1 MSPSSAPTGSV
12 AASRVSGS
20 PVEPYDI
27 LARKRAGLRL
37 DEGQL
42 RAVVAGA
49 SGKGWSDPQLAAFL
63 MAAAINGLD
72 GEETQWLTQAMLE
85 SGEQWRL
92 YEEVPALGDKHS
104 TGGVGDKVSLI
115 LSPLLAAC
123 GQPVV
128 MLTGRALGHTGGTA
142 DKLETIPGLDLAIDR
157 QRCLRLLDQT
167 GMAIGIATEAIAPAD
182 RRLYGLR
189 DCTATVDSLP
199 LITASILSKKLA
211 TGAGAIVFDVKTG
224 DGAFMREREDAVALA
239 NLLVETCQRIGRRAS
254 ALITDMS
261 QPLGRCVGHTA
272 EIGETVACLEG
283 RGPEDLTELVLA
295 LSEELSR
302 LAGSGVARTGLE
314 AAIESGE
321 ARAKFDQWVEA
332 QGGDPSSLAE
342 LGRRRAPEVM
352 PITASR
358 SGTLAAVA
366 TRRLGLL
373 LGEAGAAARG
383 GRAIDTEVALEYDAR
398 IGQPVTAGDELAR
411 VYLRR
416 RDEELY
422 ARFAACFEVAD
433 EARPPDLVA
442 ARVARAD

>member
-1 MSPSSAPTGSV
+1 MD
-12 AASRVSGS
+12 
-20 PVEPYDI
+20 PYDI
-27 LARKRAGLRL
+27 LARKRGGLPL
-37 DEGQL
+37 GEDEL

-49 SGKGWSDPQLAAFL
+49 SDGGWSDPQLAAFL
-63 MAAAINGLD
+63 MAAAIRGLD
-72 GEETQWLTQAMLE
+72 GDETQWLTQAMLE

-92 YEEVPALGDKHS
+92 FDDVPTPGDKHS

-142 DKLETIPGLDLAIDR
+142 DKLETIPGLDLALDR
-157 QRCLRLLDQT
+157 ERCLRLLAET
-167 GMAIGIATEAIAPAD
+167 GLAIGIATDSIAPAD
-182 RRLYGLR
+182 RRLYRLR
-189 DCTATVDSLP
+189 DRTATVDSLP

-224 DGAFMREREDAVALA
+224 DGAFMRERRDAAALA
-239 NLLVETCQRIGRRAS
+239 GLLVDTCSRMGRQAS

-272 EIGETVACLEG
+272 EIGETIDCLEG
-283 RGPEDLTELVLA
+283 RGPEDLMELVLA

-302 LAGSGVARTGLE
+302 LAGSGLKRADLDAALTSGAAREKLD
-314 AAIESGE
+314 
-321 ARAKFDQWVEA
+321 RWVES
-332 QGGDPSSLAE
+332 QGGDPSALPA
-342 LGRRRAPEVM
+342 LGRRRAPEAV
-352 PITASR
+352 PLEASR

-373 LGEAGAAARG
+373 LGEAGAASRDG
-383 GRAIDTEVALEYDAR
+383 GAIDTEVTLEYHGR
-398 IGQPVTAGDELAR
+398 IGQPVMAGDELAR

-416 RDEELY
+416 
-422 ARFAACFEVAD
+422 AD
-433 EARPPDLVA
+433 EALCDRLASCFEIADEGEPPTLVVD
-442 ARVARAD
+442 RVTPSG

>member
-1 MSPSSAPTGSV
+1 M
-12 AASRVSGS
+12 AAQPASG
-20 PVEPYDI
+20 PGVEPYDI

-37 DEGQL
+37 GEDAL

-49 SGKGWSDPQLAAFL
+49 SGDGWSDAQLAAFL
-63 MAAAINGLD
+63 MAAAIHGLD
-72 GEETQWLTQAMLE
+72 GEETQWLTQGMLE

-92 YEEVPALGDKHS
+92 FDDIPALGDKHS

-157 QRCLRLLDQT
+157 ERCLRLIEQT
-167 GMAIGIATEAIAPAD
+167 GLAIGIATEAIAPAD

-189 DCTATVDSLP
+189 DRTATVDSLP

-211 TGAGAIVFDVKTG
+211 TGAGSIVFDVKTG
-224 DGAFMREREDAVALA
+224 DGAFMQQRQDAAALA
-239 NLLVETCQRIGRRAS
+239 NLLVETCSRMGRQAS

-261 QPLGRCVGHTA
+261 QPLGRWVGHTA
-272 EIGETVACLEG
+272 EIGETVDCLEG
-283 RGPEDLTELVLA
+283 RGPGDLMEVVLA
-295 LSEELSR
+295 LSEEVSR
-302 LAGSGVARTGLE
+302 LAGTGVGRADLE
-314 AAIESGE
+314 RAVESGA
-321 ARAKFDQWVEA
+321 ARAKLDEWVEA

-342 LGRRRAPEVM
+342 LGRRRAPEAVA
-352 PITASR
+352 IQASR
-358 SGTLAAVA
+358 AGTLAAVA

-373 LGEAGAAARG
+373 LGEAGAAARDG
-383 GRAIDTEVALEYDAR
+383 KAIDTEVALEYSAR
-398 IGQPVTAGDELAR
+398 IGQAVTAGDELAR

-416 RDEELY
+416 PDDALC
-422 ARFAACFEVAD
+422 ARFGACFEVAD
-433 EARPPDLVA
+433 TGQAPELIVE
-442 ARVARAD
+442 RVTPSI